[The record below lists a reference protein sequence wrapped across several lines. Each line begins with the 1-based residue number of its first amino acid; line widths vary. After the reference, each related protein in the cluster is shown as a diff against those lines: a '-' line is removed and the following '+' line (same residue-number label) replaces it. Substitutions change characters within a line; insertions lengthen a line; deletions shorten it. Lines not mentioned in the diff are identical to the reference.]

1 MWPSGQV
8 VISEVDADIESAV
21 STTLDDIERK
31 TLVTFVRGKTSSQRS
46 IAIHAVSR
54 LGMLDSGIHE
64 VCCFDASKASQ
75 RQLTIALMRAV
86 GAVPDAGTISNTTA
100 VGLRLSEA
108 DAINKLY
115 IPELIPAS
123 SKLPALVQVGVW
135 QLAPGRKAAADWSS
149 MIGGRGRRVVAGTSR
164 WAAKLKGLGVIGA
177 VPTFIFHG
185 NKAQVLLLGS
195 ACAEVVPGSMSSLP
209 LAGRDEGLGAGI
221 QRAMLHARSK
231 GAVGGWPT
239 HLGDGSIL
247 MVHASCAALS
257 TTSECGET
265 IGSILTEHRSAIA
278 LSQVARWAQ
287 GRGALYGLPS
297 FASVKMQSKQSQ
309 LDLEVMLIG
318 PGVEGDNKLMPI
330 MDEGSPFLATLTLA
344 GMFTGVT
351 FVGWHFFKRTPVSQ
365 AERDLEF
372 VVDSL

>member
-1 MWPSGQV
+1 MIMRILLFVICDFFELSTARAQVWPSGQV

-100 VGLRLSEA
+100 VGLRLSEP

-195 ACAEVVPGSMSSLP
+195 ACAEVVPGSMSSRP

-247 MVHASCAALS
+247 
-257 TTSECGET
+257 
-265 IGSILTEHRSAIA
+265 IEHRSATA

-318 PGVEGDNKLMPI
+318 PGVEGDTKLMPI